1 MSEAPALTDVEWR
14 LMQCLWA
21 HNQPM
26 TVREI
31 SQAVEADTGWSK
43 HSIISFLKRMAAKG
57 YVEIDH
63 SRPIRYRPLLDRQD
77 TMRKETQNLLGKVYG
92 GDLMLMVSNAVRVQ
106 PLSEDEINELISIL
120 KEKER

>member
-63 SRPIRYRPLLDRQD
+63 GRPIRYRPLLDRQD

>member
-63 SRPIRYRPLLDRQD
+63 DRPIRYRPLLDRQD

-120 KEKER
+120 KGEEP

>member
-26 TVREI
+26 TLKEI

-63 SRPIRYRPLLDRQD
+63 GRPIRYRPLLDRQD
-77 TMRKETQNLLGKVYG
+77 TMRKVYG